1 MTTTDNDRRILHSAF
16 EEACGPR
23 PAEILM
29 EHLPPAG
36 WRDLAT
42 RRDVESASLL
52 LRADMNT
59 EFANVRAEMNTEF
72 ANVRADMNTE
82 FANVRA
88 EMATEFGKVRAEM
101 ATEFANVRAEMATE
115 FGKVRAEMADLR
127 TELVAGMERG
137 FRSQTWKMI
146 GAIVASQSTTLGM
159 VALMMR

>member
-1 MTTTDNDRRILHSAF
+1 MTSTDNDRRILHSAF
-16 EEACGPR
+16 EKACGPR

-42 RRDVESASLL
+42 KSDVESASLL
-52 LRADMNT
+52 LRTEMRT
-59 EFANVRAEMNTEF
+59 EFANVRAEMK
-72 ANVRADMNTE
+72 AE

-88 EMATEFGKVRAEM
+88 EMR
-101 ATEFANVRAEMATE
+101 TEFAN
-115 FGKVRAEMADLR
+115 VRAEMADLR
-127 TELVAGMERG
+127 TELVAGMEKG

-159 VALMMR
+159 VALMLR